1 MYTQECVRHES
12 TRQSLQEVTS
22 DLHEKAK
29 EIKELKEDYE
39 TKLEEIT
46 AEVLQYFICDFVYVN
61 KSFWHKISSLPLG
74 GTRDAVLFGLLL
86 VWIYGVI
93 WPVLLCFETIDVLI
107 LRVLDGVQMETR
119 LASER
124 ADKERE
130 ISIREEKLSKLKKQM
145 AEALKGNSWWV

>member
-46 AEVLQYFICDFVYVN
+46 AEVIQYFNIF
-61 KSFWHKISSLPLG
+61 KWLLHKIFAPPAWWRSRRSV
-74 GTRDAVLFGLLL
+74 TCVF
-86 VWIYGVI
+86 Y
-93 WPVLLCFETIDVLI
+93 LCSIVFRWRPGWHRRGPTKSEKSAFVKKSYQN
-107 LRVLDGVQMETR
+107 LRNKWQKR
-119 LASER
+119 LR
-124 ADKERE
+124 A
-130 ISIREEKLSKLKKQM
+130 IRGESKCPTNM
-145 AEALKGNSWWV
+145 T